1 MRSFMR
7 QACFI
12 ATCVGVLFLAGCTGG
27 SGFRATNGGISFN
40 SPQAGT
46 SDGRGGLVSQTGAE
60 LSRSELASA
69 LAAEQRALETAPAG
83 QAVEWQGSAG
93 GRGGTVI
100 AAQPY
105 RVGSQ
110 DCRPYS
116 HVVKAGGPAQSVRG
130 TACRNPDG
138 SWTLLN

>member
-1 MRSFMR
+1 MR
-7 QACFI
+7 QACLVI
-12 ATCVGVLFLAGCTGG
+12 GSLGMLLVAGCSSNMRAPTSGI
-27 SGFRATNGGISFN
+27 GFRTPAAAATSGAS
-40 SPQAGT
+40 T
-46 SDGRGGLVSQTGAE
+46 GLVSQANVQ

-69 LAAEQRALETAPAG
+69 LAAEQRALENAQAG
-83 QAVEWQGSAG
+83 QPIEWQGES

-116 HVVKAGGPAQSVRG
+116 HVVRAGGPAQSVRG

>member
-1 MRSFMR
+1 MRR
-7 QACFI
+7 ACLV
-12 ATCVGVLFLAGCTGG
+12 VGSLGLLLLAGCSSMRSSTGG
-27 SGFRATNGGISFN
+27 IGVSTPAAAAV
-40 SPQAGT
+40 PGT
-46 SDGRGGLVSQTGAE
+46 SAGLVSQANVQ
-60 LSRSELASA
+60 LSRRELASA

-83 QAVEWQGSAG
+83 QPVEWQGDN

-116 HVVKAGGPAQSVRG
+116 HVVRAGGPAQSVRG

>member
-1 MRSFMR
+1 M
-7 QACFI
+7 QKACLVI
-12 ATCVGVLFLAGCTGG
+12 GSLGLLLLAGCSSGSSMRASTGG
-27 SGFRATNGGISFN
+27 IGFSTPAAAATS
-40 SPQAGT
+40 SVSA
-46 SDGRGGLVSQTGAE
+46 GLVSQANVQ

-69 LAAEQRALETAPAG
+69 LAAEQRALETAQAG
-83 QAVEWQGSAG
+83 QPIEWQGES

-116 HVVKAGGPAQSVRG
+116 HVVRAGGPAQSVRG